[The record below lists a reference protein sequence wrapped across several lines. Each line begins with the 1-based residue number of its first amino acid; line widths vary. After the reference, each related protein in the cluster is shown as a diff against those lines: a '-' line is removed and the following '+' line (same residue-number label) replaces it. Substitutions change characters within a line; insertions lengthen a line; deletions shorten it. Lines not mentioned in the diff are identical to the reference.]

1 MSKKEIDLIREF
13 VEIGFNEIKEE
24 TRYSNDVISY
34 TKLKELIVNNPSYK
48 SVKDDLKFTDG
59 NDNNGDLKSNINK
72 AYDDYEKKVKTLKDE
87 LQGDETS
94 TTNSSNSTSEDFL
107 KAAIVLSS
115 IAFNIILIKLYLDG
129 DFRLLQLLGGI
140 VIIIALTDA
149 SYRIINLLN
158 YSVKNGNENADLHKS
173 ALNKLKKIA
182 KSGNSKTVFEFLKIY
197 FEIEATS
204 KNSHVKSKQVLEHF
218 LRKQENF
225 MLKKENIGVP
235 NKKYVQRFD
244 KFYDF
249 MRNTDMT
256 KELIHKYG
264 KKETDNDYTR
274 KHLFQTFDKNEMTE
288 TFKELY
294 NGASGLKIENAQL
307 TDDSKE
313 DSKSGDY
320 TDEYYDN
327 LFKEGNSAIFYATIK
342 ELCDGLIDDKFKPES
357 DYTSIFASII
367 KINNA
372 FEILRLANLPEYEEV
387 CDNYFFK
394 GLSEFKKVLSEKD
407 RYMIPDEY
415 KTLLKLK
422 THLSNCDAYKKGYI
436 KDICEETNKNKDLNL
451 TERVIKTTK
460 AILSKITDDSKFLE
474 VLVENVMN
482 FNHKA
487 KTEVILKKDLVDGK
501 YEEIID
507 LYNRVFKKVFQHSGV
522 IRIDMASYFIDR
534 ADKDYAKEENN
545 GKNLFKHN
553 GRKIIDI
560 IFDEL
565 DRSDEDLKIINTT
578 PETQDKFKYITY
590 DQYLQKMV
598 SYDDDALKK
607 MHDNFDM
614 IHKDMENII
623 IGFRSGKTKDD
634 SSSVKINI
642 LKDMVHYYIAGS
654 IFFMLDYFISL
665 FVDAY
670 TDKKNQDFR
679 KALREMKDNSIRS
692 ARETAMTKT
701 DKLKNTNFKE
711 KFSGV
716 GNSISSLKEKALN
729 NIRTPKKTK
738 IERKNWKKLSDTVKR
753 GQSGGVVNFL
763 EEGAKTLS
771 SNVPNVFD
779 ALNSSQNSSQDPPQ
793 DPPKDPH
800 HVEGEKEAGEAYSY
814 AAKIDDKENE
824 IDILKDTI
832 KDTKA
837 KIKKTERE
845 KSDSC
850 KIDPT
855 TQAKKNENECNTN
868 KAELESSKQE
878 LKDLTDD
885 LKKAEKELKKFKDE
899 FAKEKSKTYVNGMKF
914 MTVFSIW
921 ILSVVLF
928 YSFWM
933 KSDSDYS
940 YNEMIAINNSLKM
953 RDTLERMKKHSK
965 EAYVDKRNRP
975 EHLRLLYEA
984 TKDLLVVQGKC
995 NLTKQNQGVIFPT
1008 SDVFIGVTIIGICVM
1023 VILTNNMLNNP
1034 FEVMKKVKMIKQI
1047 MANEEEIKKEINVK
1061 EDINGVIFDSLKVKE
1076 DFLKLLLKTTDDY
1089 ERVQKDLEAIKSLKA
1104 KYYSDLTLNESKS
1117 NIKRKQPTI
1126 LERMSPYD
1134 NELTKLR
1141 GTYESLIKNTD
1152 KIVIT
1157 KPMYYNI
1164 IKNNPEDWFNENNGL
1179 KDRFDTITYTSDSS
1193 RSVLFDEQKEIL
1205 LKFLQDKGYNEVFKW
1220 VKHYMTNKPT
1230 NTEGISSFDIIEQTI
1245 NESEDPTIQKES
1257 SQVTVYEYPNYTTV
1271 VKAPERKKRTQF
1283 LTDDHKK
1290 TALNIL
1296 NMDPINSVTE
1306 MSTNDFI
1313 KLREDASLEF
1323 DKKIMPYIREAV
1335 KIKNDELNRYIREL
1349 DNEVIIPYT
1358 TMNFTERKTFAEQ
1371 EKKVNVDY
1379 NATGGYRGGSTVLS
1393 TGNNLNSGNNAM
1405 NNSAMNID
1413 LDNIMKQY
1421 DTSEANET
1429 LDQLMGLE
1437 MSLIDMEKIEPIV
1450 NTSVSFSIFM
1460 LAIFMS
1466 YKIMN
1471 NAIKYKVELF
1481 NGKLFGESICM

>member
-264 KKETDNDYTR
+264 KKQDDHTYTR
-274 KHLFQTFDKNEMTE
+274 EHLYQTFDKNEMTE

-294 NGASGLKIENAQL
+294 NGAGSEEEDIEKVVL
-307 TDDSKE
+307 YDDSKE
-313 DSKSGDY
+313 DSQSGDY
-320 TDEYYDN
+320 TDDYYDN
-327 LFKEGNSAIFYATIK
+327 LFKEENSSKKENLYATIK
-342 ELCDGLIDDKFKPES
+342 ELCDALIDDKFKPES

-394 GLSEFKKVLSEKD
+394 GLSEFKKILSEKD

-422 THLSNCDAYKKGYI
+422 THLSNCDAFKKGYI
-436 KDICEETNKNKDLNL
+436 KDICEEINKNKDLNL
-451 TERVIKTTK
+451 TERVKKTTK
-460 AILSKITDDSKFLE
+460 AILSKITNDSKFLE

-522 IRIDMASYFIDR
+522 IRVDMASYFIDR

-665 FVDAY
+665 FVDSY
-670 TDKKNQDFR
+670 TNKKNPNFSQGFR
-679 KALREMKDNSIRS
+679 EELRKMKDTTLDKGSKTMKK
-692 ARETAMTKT
+692 AR
-701 DKLKNTNFKE
+701 DKATLENAI
-711 KFSGV
+711 SGV
-716 GNSISSLKEKALN
+716 GSMASSATKMADSAMKKARDKATMMNGPRGGAGNSTEENVKKE
-729 NIRTPKKTK
+729 PY
-738 IERKNWKKLSDTVKR
+738 S
-753 GQSGGVVNFL
+753 
-763 EEGAKTLS
+763 
-771 SNVPNVFD
+771 
-779 ALNSSQNSSQDPPQ
+779 
-793 DPPKDPH
+793 
-800 HVEGEKEAGEAYSY
+800 SY
-814 AAKIDDKENE
+814 AAKIDAQEKKIDQSKIKIDNTKE
-824 IDILKDTI
+824 
-832 KDTKA
+832 

-845 KSDSC
+845 ISDSC
-850 KIDPT
+850 KLDP
-855 TQAKKNENECNTN
+855 NSNECNTN

-878 LKDLTDD
+878 LKDLTDE
-885 LKKAEKELKKFKDE
+885 LKQAEKELKKDKDE

-921 ILSVVLF
+921 ILSVVLL

-953 RDTLERMKKHSK
+953 RDTLERMKKYSK

-995 NLTKQNQGVIFPT
+995 NLTKQNQGIIFPT

-1089 ERVQKDLEAIKSLKA
+1089 ERVQKDLEAIKSLKT

-1179 KDRFDTITYTSDSS
+1179 KDRFGTITYISDSS

-1205 LKFLQDKGYNEVFKW
+1205 LKFLQDKGYNEVLKW

-1230 NTEGISSFDIIEQTI
+1230 NTEGISSFDIIEQMI

-1421 DTSEANET
+1421 DTLEANET